1 MRGERYQN
9 GMAILLTV
17 LVFAAI
23 PLIVNLPTWW
33 FLWVPVV
40 AALAV
45 LPAVFLREVDIG
57 TSPRSPGD
65 IREALSS
72 TLRTAG
78 VSTTAVPDA
87 VLAQVN
93 ALSTVRFRSRIT
105 EAGAVLSY
113 QVRPTLAGWAL
124 LAFLV
129 VSVIGSTPAIA
140 LAVALA
146 WRARRFARVR
156 GLSAMTASG
165 AASTPSANDEVRGL
179 LVGSLSSGLH
189 MAEQA
194 YEAQRKAYTD
204 AEVLVV
210 LGAFVLWTVL
220 LIGLFLALNGLNLVT
235 GRWETPIIGAT
246 SAAFLTGGAL
256 LAAMRRRYGPRISRY
271 RGWKD
276 RLGDAMG
283 REMARTAAEPGSAS
297 SFELLLD
304 ASTQVPDWLDAQR
317 KAGLSA
323 DPGTAFVVLVL
334 TSFCASM
341 IVNAIYAAL
350 FGTLSLVPIWAS
362 IAALL
367 AGITAWI
374 WYRWR
379 RREDA
384 RLAESKSA
392 WDAHVR
398 ALRARM
404 DRFLEEM

>member
-23 PLIVNLPTWW
+23 PLVVNLPTWW

-65 IREALSS
+65 VREALSL

-146 WRARRFARVR
+146 WRARRRSGGRA
-156 GLSAMTASG
+156 LSAMTASRAG
-165 AASTPSANDEVRGL
+165 PTPSAHRAVRGL
-179 LVGSLSSGLH
+179 
-189 MAEQA
+189 
-194 YEAQRKAYTD
+194 R
-204 AEVLVV
+204 
-210 LGAFVLWTVL
+210 
-220 LIGLFLALNGLNLVT
+220 
-235 GRWETPIIGAT
+235 GR
-246 SAAFLTGGAL
+246 
-256 LAAMRRRYGPRISRY
+256 
-271 RGWKD
+271 
-276 RLGDAMG
+276 RLPH
-283 REMARTAAEPGSAS
+283 R
-297 SFELLLD
+297 
-304 ASTQVPDWLDAQR
+304 
-317 KAGLSA
+317 
-323 DPGTAFVVLVL
+323 
-334 TSFCASM
+334 
-341 IVNAIYAAL
+341 
-350 FGTLSLVPIWAS
+350 
-362 IAALL
+362 
-367 AGITAWI
+367 
-374 WYRWR
+374 
-379 RREDA
+379 
-384 RLAESKSA
+384 
-392 WDAHVR
+392 
-398 ALRARM
+398 
-404 DRFLEEM
+404 